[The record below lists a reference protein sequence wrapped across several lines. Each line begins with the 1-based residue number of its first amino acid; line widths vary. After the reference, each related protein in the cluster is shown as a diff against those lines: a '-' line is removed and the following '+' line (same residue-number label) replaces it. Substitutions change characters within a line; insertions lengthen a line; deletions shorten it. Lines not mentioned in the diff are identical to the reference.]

1 MKKWVCFYIVINIL
15 LLRENLPLEIVWQG
29 WSRRKSS
36 YQHDVDNCYIFV
48 EISEM
53 CCNFKRHFLWYKYVK
68 IRTCLF
74 KPCLSDAFVKRIWI
88 SRHISRRIQ
97 VWREQFYN
105 WIKALYHDIIPLEK
119 VVMKVSDEYMTGK
132 EVVNLIR
139 KLREKGM
146 NSDEILDIIEY
157 IETHDPKE
165 DSK

>member
-1 MKKWVCFYIVINIL
+1 MY
-15 LLRENLPLEIVWQG
+15 
-29 WSRRKSS
+29 
-36 YQHDVDNCYIFV
+36 Y
-48 EISEM
+48 
-53 CCNFKRHFLWYKYVK
+53 
-68 IRTCLF
+68 
-74 KPCLSDAFVKRIWI
+74 
-88 SRHISRRIQ
+88 
-97 VWREQFYN
+97 
-105 WIKALYHDIIPLEK
+105 DIIPLEK

>member
-1 MKKWVCFYIVINIL
+1 M
-15 LLRENLPLEIVWQG
+15 
-29 WSRRKSS
+29 
-36 YQHDVDNCYIFV
+36 
-48 EISEM
+48 
-53 CCNFKRHFLWYKYVK
+53 
-68 IRTCLF
+68 
-74 KPCLSDAFVKRIWI
+74 
-88 SRHISRRIQ
+88 
-97 VWREQFYN
+97 
-105 WIKALYHDIIPLEK
+105 YHDIIPLEK